1 MLMTGM
7 HHFDGETYLCRYC
20 GCSMSAAIG
29 AGVGCYPDTTNL
41 VSFKHHQALKELE
54 EALEQPDEKVIDMI
68 TGAFDDARN

>member
-1 MLMTGM
+1 
-7 HHFDGETYLCRYC
+7 
-20 GCSMSAAIG
+20 MSAAIG